1 MMEISAVCEKND
13 VKETIKREFPDIHVY
28 ETVLPHVMRSDD
40 AGELEQALASQE
52 VVARTI
58 DELGFLLDNSY
69 KGKIIADSYLYTM
82 NRLSK
87 STLKELGVFRDTAPL
102 ELNFNE
108 LLQRGME
115 DSEFMVYGRIPLMVS
130 AQCVYRN
137 THDDIC
143 KKDEKK
149 GHLVYLKDRTGRS
162 LPCVCDCRHCLNVIF
177 NSVPLSL
184 HNRLAEVLELKPV
197 ALRLYFSTE
206 TPAEAEMIAG
216 YFSELIR
223 TGKNDTQF
231 PLKDH
236 TTGHFKK
243 GAE

>member
-1 MMEISAVCEKND
+1 MEISAVCEKSE
-13 VKETIKREFPDIHVY
+13 VKEMIKREFPDIHVY

-40 AGELEQALASQE
+40 ASGFEHILSSEE

-115 DSEFMVYGRIPLMVS
+115 DCEFMVYGRIPLMVS

-143 KKDEKK
+143 KKDEKR
-149 GHLVYLKDRTGRS
+149 GHLVYIKDRTGRS
-162 LPCVCDCRHCLNVIF
+162 LPCVCDCRHCLNVIY

-184 HNRLAEVLELKPV
+184 HNRMTEVLELNPA
-197 ALRLYFSTE
+197 ALRMYFSTE
-206 TPAEAEMIAG
+206 TPEEAKQIAE
-216 YFSELIR
+216 FFTELIR
-223 TGKNDTQF
+223 TGKNDSGF
-231 PLKDH
+231 PLKEY